1 MLYPHGFTENL
12 FEDLMSMDLPRFSD
26 LDVVDK
32 KLYGKR
38 AGRIMNT
45 DVKEHDDRYE
55 VDIDLPGFKK
65 DEISVMLHNGYLSI
79 SADKGLKEEEKDKQ
93 GKLIRQERYAG
104 AMHRSFYVGDS
115 ITKED
120 IKANFEDG
128 ILKLSI
134 PKAQPKQEEETD
146 NYISIEG

>member
-93 GKLIRQERYAG
+93 GKLIRQERYTG
-104 AMHRSFYVGDS
+104 AMHRSFYVGDQL
-115 ITKED
+115 TEED
-120 IKANFEDG
+120 VKAKFEDG
-128 ILKLSI
+128 VLRLNI
-134 PKAQPKQEEETD
+134 PKKEAKELPEKRT
-146 NYISIEG
+146 IHIEG

>member
-1 MLYPHGFTENL
+1 MLYPHGFAENL

-104 AMHRSFYVGDS
+104 AMHRSFYVGDQL
-115 ITKED
+115 TEED
-120 IKANFEDG
+120 VKAKFEDG
-128 ILKLSI
+128 VLRLNI
-134 PKAQPKQEEETD
+134 PKKEAKKLPEKRT
-146 NYISIEG
+146 IHIEG

>member
-45 DVKEHDDRYE
+45 DVKEHDDHYE

-93 GKLIRQERYAG
+93 GKLIRQERYTG
-104 AMHRSFYVGDS
+104 AMHRSFYVGDQL
-115 ITKED
+115 TEED
-120 IKANFEDG
+120 VKAKFEDG
-128 ILKLSI
+128 VLRLNI
-134 PKAQPKQEEETD
+134 PKKEAKKLPEKRT
-146 NYISIEG
+146 IHIEG

>member
-1 MLYPHGFTENL
+1 MLYPHGFAENL
-12 FEDLMSMDLPRFSD
+12 FEDLMSMDFPRFSD

-45 DVKEHDDRYE
+45 DVKEHDDHYE

-93 GKLIRQERYAG
+93 GKLIRQERYSG
-104 AMHRSFYVGDS
+104 AMHRSFYVGDQL
-115 ITKED
+115 TEED
-120 IKANFEDG
+120 VKAKFEDG
-128 ILKLSI
+128 VLRLNI
-134 PKAQPKQEEETD
+134 PKKEAKKLPEKRT
-146 NYISIEG
+146 IHIEG

>member
-65 DEISVMLHNGYLSI
+65 DEISVMLHDGYLSI

-104 AMHRSFYVGDS
+104 AMHRSFYVGDQL
-115 ITKED
+115 TEED
-120 IKANFEDG
+120 VKAKFEDG
-128 ILKLSI
+128 VLRLNI
-134 PKAQPKQEEETD
+134 PKKEAKKLPEKRT
-146 NYISIEG
+146 IHIEG

>member
-93 GKLIRQERYAG
+93 GKLIRQERYTG
-104 AMHRSFYVGDS
+104 AMHRSFYVGDQL
-115 ITKED
+115 TEED
-120 IKANFEDG
+120 VKAKFEDG
-128 ILKLSI
+128 VLRLNI
-134 PKAQPKQEEETD
+134 PKKEAKKLPEKRT
-146 NYISIEG
+146 IHIEG

>member
-1 MLYPHGFTENL
+1 MLYPHGFAENL

-93 GKLIRQERYAG
+93 GKLIRQERYSG
-104 AMHRSFYVGDS
+104 AMHRSFYVGDQL
-115 ITKED
+115 TEED
-120 IKANFEDG
+120 VKAKFEDG
-128 ILKLSI
+128 VLRLNI
-134 PKAQPKQEEETD
+134 PKKEAKKLPEKRT
-146 NYISIEG
+146 IHIEG